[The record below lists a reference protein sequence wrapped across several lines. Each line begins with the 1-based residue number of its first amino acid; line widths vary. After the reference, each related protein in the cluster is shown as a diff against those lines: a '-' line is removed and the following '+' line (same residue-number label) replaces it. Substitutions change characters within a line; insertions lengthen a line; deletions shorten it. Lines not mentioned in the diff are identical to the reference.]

1 MTLGQIKKQDAS
13 VKKASVNKIN
23 TGSSETAKSKASK
36 LAAASGGGR
45 LQVIFKKSGFAVD
58 RAAGKP
64 KDPYEKS
71 LQERLCKEPLKT
83 VFDMGFAQKRTCC
96 GYHQQVRIY

>member
-1 MTLGQIKKQDAS
+1 MIRKTAGSKS
-13 VKKASVNKIN
+13 VVKKTPVNK
-23 TGSSETAKSKASK
+23 TDAGSSETAKSKVSK
-36 LAAASGGGR
+36 LSAASDSGR

-71 LQERLCKEPLKT
+71 LQERLWQEPFKT
-83 VFDMGFAQKRTCC
+83 VFDMGF
-96 GYHQQVRIY
+96 